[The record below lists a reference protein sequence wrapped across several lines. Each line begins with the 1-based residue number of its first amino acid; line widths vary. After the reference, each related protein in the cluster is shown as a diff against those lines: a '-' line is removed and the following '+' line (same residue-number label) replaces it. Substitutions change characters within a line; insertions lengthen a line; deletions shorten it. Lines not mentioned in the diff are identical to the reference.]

1 MTDTTPQRLTG
12 PTNELA
18 KERNRA
24 AAERT
29 LAAWMQNCL
38 TLIGFGI
45 AVDQINQ
52 ALNRRTQSP
61 ALLITDHLAAAIAVG
76 FICFGILLLGIA
88 LGQYRLEIKS
98 IEQEEYVLLS
108 ISELNHW
115 VVGAVVLFGVLSSLI
130 LVLSVQQ
137 Y

>member
-1 MTDTTPQRLTG
+1 MADPTPQRLTG

-45 AVDQINQ
+45 AVDQISQ
-52 ALNRRTQSP
+52 ALNIRTQP
-61 ALLITDHLAAAIAVG
+61 PEILITDHFAAAIALG
-76 FICFGILLLGIA
+76 FIFFGIVLLGIA
-88 LGQYRLEIKS
+88 LVQYRLAMKS
-98 IEQEEYVLLS
+98 IEQEESILLP
-108 ISELNHW
+108 INELNHW
-115 VVGAVVLFGVLSSLI
+115 VVGAVIIFGLLSSLI
-130 LVLSVQQ
+130 LVLSIQQ